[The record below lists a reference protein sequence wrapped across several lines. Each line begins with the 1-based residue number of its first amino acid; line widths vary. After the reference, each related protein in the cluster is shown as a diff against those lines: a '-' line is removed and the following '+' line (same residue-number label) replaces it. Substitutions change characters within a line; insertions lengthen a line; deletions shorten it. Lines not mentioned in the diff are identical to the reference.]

1 VQGLGLPFDNAP
13 AIAPNATADS
23 LLHSVFG
30 YSAFRLDQKRI
41 IDSVLAKKDTLV
53 IMPTG
58 GGKSLCYQIP
68 ALMFEGLT
76 IVVSPLI
83 SLMQDQVS
91 QLSELG
97 VRTVCLNSSLD
108 LMEYEENASAVRSGK
123 VKMLYLA
130 PETLF
135 LPRTQALLKGIR
147 VDCLTIDEAH
157 CISDWGHDFRP
168 EYRKLVEVRK
178 KFADAVTIALTATA
192 THQVRADIKRQLL
205 IPDSHEFVSSF
216 NRENLILNVVP
227 KSSPDSQVLQI
238 LRDHPNES
246 GIIYC
251 FSKAQVD
258 ELATM
263 LASRGFSVKPYH
275 AGLADTMR
283 AKNQQMFIRDDV
295 QIIVA
300 TIAFGMGINKPN
312 VRFVIHYDLPKNI
325 ESYYQ
330 EIGRAGRDGLKA
342 DCFLLYSHSDSQ
354 KIKFFISQKE
364 EAEKRTALAQ
374 LANLVAYAESDLCRR
389 YTLLEYFGEQAQDRC
404 GACDICLNP
413 PKDKIDLT
421 VPAQKFMSCVKR
433 SGERF
438 GSAYIVDI
446 LRGAKNQK
454 VISNGHESLSTFGIG
469 RELSKPAWQ
478 SLGRQLVQQGFLK
491 QDPEYGSLTL
501 TAQAIPVLKGEVLF
515 WGNVLETTPPRLR
528 HPSPSKGEGPGE
540 GSAKLF
546 EILRKKRKEIADEH
560 NLAPYMIFSDK
571 SLIDMCA
578 QLPQNREAFL
588 EVHGVGEV
596 KWLRYGEQ
604 FLYLIREFAENHEAA
619 E

>member
-1 VQGLGLPFDNAP
+1 MSGQSLPFGNAP
-13 AIAPNATADS
+13 VVLSGATAEQ

-30 YSAFRLDQKRI
+30 YESFRLDQKLI
-41 IDSVLAKKDTLV
+41 IESVLAKRDTLV

-68 ALMFEGLT
+68 ALIFEGLT
-76 IVVSPLI
+76 IAESPLI

-91 QLSELG
+91 QLAQLG
-97 VRTVCLNSSLD
+97 VKAVCLNSSLD
-108 LMEYEENASAVRSGK
+108 LMEYEENAAAVRAGK

-130 PETLF
+130 PETLL
-135 LPRTQALLKGIR
+135 LPRTQALLNSVK

-168 EYRKLVEVRK
+168 EYRKLVEVRER
-178 KFADAVTIALTATA
+178 FGDAVTIALTATA

-205 IPDSHEFVSSF
+205 IPDSNEFISSF
-216 NRENLILNVVP
+216 NRENLVLNVLP
-227 KSSPDSQVLQI
+227 KRSPDSQVLQI
-238 LRDHPNES
+238 LRDHPDES

-258 ELATM
+258 ELAGM

-275 AGLADTMR
+275 AGLADSMR
-283 AKNQQMFIRDDV
+283 AKNQQLFIRDDV

-342 DCFLLYSHSDSQ
+342 DCFLLYAHSDSQ
-354 KIKFFISQKE
+354 KIKYFISQKE
-364 EAEKRTALAQ
+364 ENEKRTALAQ
-374 LANLVAYAESDLCRR
+374 LATLVNYAESDRCRR
-389 YTLLEYFGEQAQDRC
+389 QTLLEYFGENYPDRC
-404 GACDICLNP
+404 GTCDICLNP
-413 PKDKIDLT
+413 PRDKLDLT

-454 VISNGHESLSTFGIG
+454 VIANGHETLSTYGIG
-469 RELSKPAWQ
+469 RELSKAAWQ
-478 SLGRQLVQQGFLK
+478 NLGRQLVQQGLLK
-491 QDPEYGSLTL
+491 QDPEFGSMAL
-501 TAQAIPVLKGEVLF
+501 TALAVPVLKGETPFL
-515 WGNVLETTPPRLR
+515 GNALEAAHDRVR
-528 HPSPSKGEGPGE
+528 S
-540 GSAKLF
+540 SAASRRELEADIDSELF
-546 EILRKKRKEIADEH
+546 ELLRKKRKELADEQ

-571 SLIDMCA
+571 SLLDMCA

-588 EVHGVGEV
+588 EVHGVGEA
-596 KWLRYGEQ
+596 KWQRYGEQ
-604 FLYLIREFAENHEAA
+604 FLYLIRNHAN
-619 E
+619 

>member
-1 VQGLGLPFDNAP
+1 MDRGTLSKP
-13 AIAPNATADS
+13 TAES

-30 YSAFRLDQKRI
+30 YSAFRLDQKAI
-41 IDSVLAKKDTLV
+41 IDSVLAKQDTLV

-68 ALMFEGLT
+68 ALLFDGLT
-76 IVVSPLI
+76 VVVSPLI

-91 QLSELG
+91 QLTQLG
-97 VRTVCLNSSLD
+97 VPAVCLNSSLD
-108 LMEYEENASAVRSGK
+108 LMQYEENVADVRSGK
-123 VKMLYLA
+123 IKLLYVA

-135 LPRTQALLKGIR
+135 LPRIQSLLKQVR

-168 EYRKLVEVRK
+168 EYRKLVEVRE
-178 KFADAVTIALTATA
+178 KFPDAVTIALTATA
-192 THQVRADIKRQLL
+192 THQVRADIKRQLM

-216 NRENLILNVVP
+216 DRKNLLLNVQP
-227 KSSPDSQVLQI
+227 KSNPDSQVLQI
-238 LRDHPNES
+238 LRDHPDQS

-258 ELATM
+258 ELSTM

-275 AGLADTMR
+275 AGLNDTVR
-283 AKNQQMFIRDDV
+283 AKNQQLFIRDDV

-342 DCFLLYSHSDSQ
+342 DTYLLYSHGDSQ

-364 EAEKRTALAQ
+364 ATEKRVALQQ
-374 LANLVAYAESDLCRR
+374 LATLVSYAESDVCRR
-389 YTLLEYFGEQAQDRC
+389 YNLLQYFGEDAADQC
-404 GACDICLNP
+404 GACDVCLNP
-413 PKDKIDLT
+413 PKDKVDLT

-433 SGERF
+433 TGEKF
-438 GSAYIVDI
+438 GSVHIVDI
-446 LRGAKNQK
+446 LRGAKSQK
-454 VISNGHESLSTFGIG
+454 IVANGHDRVSTYGIG
-469 RELSKPAWQ
+469 KELSKPAWQ
-478 SLGRQLVQQGFLK
+478 SLGRQLVQQGLLR
-491 QDPEYGSLTL
+491 QDPEFGSLAL
-501 TAQAIPVLKGEVLF
+501 TAQAVPVLRGEVQF
-515 WGNVLETTPPRLR
+515 WGNVLETAADTGR
-528 HPSPSKGEGPGE
+528 SSGSSKRELDADVDKE
-540 GSAKLF
+540 LF
-546 EILRKKRKEIADEH
+546 EILRKKRKDLADEQ

-571 SLIDMCA
+571 SLMEMCIH
-578 QLPQNREAFL
+578 LPQNREAFL
-588 EVHGVGEV
+588 DIHGVGEA
-596 KWLRYGEQ
+596 KWQRYGEQ
-604 FLYLIREFAENHEAA
+604 FLYLIKSYSDNNLG
-619 E
+619 